1 MSGLFSIS
9 TKFSTL
15 CICLIF
21 LAINT
26 EGESSNREILE
37 LTIGGGSG
45 DRGGGGGGN
54 RTQKEKLWNP
64 FCSLPPHFAL
74 QFPPLPYGIPTPP
87 PPVGPEVLVFDD
99 QRRAVV
105 YPVIQ
110 KFKAIITS
118 VPLGIAKSWQGLDIC
133 SCKGFYFDNPPDN
146 KTAIALASIDFNGFQ
161 LGAPTLDGFINQLPD
176 IALFHANSNNFAGT
190 NPPDIA
196 KLPYL
201 YELDIT
207 NNRFMGPIPRSINKT
222 LSTLTEVLFL
232 NNMLTGCLP
241 LEIGFL
247 KEARVFDVGN
257 NRLTG
262 PIPFSLGCLEK
273 VEELNF
279 AGKLFYG
286 MVPEVLCQLPNL
298 LNLSLYDNYFMQVGL
313 ACRSLIWKGLLDIR
327 KNCIP
332 DLPFQRSVAE
342 CADLFQ
348 YPRFCPYM
356 NSHSLQA
363 SASWFS
369 GFFDSLKWLLSL
381 VILFSCKPL

>member
-45 DRGGGGGGN
+45 DRGGGGGGGGN

-74 QFPPLPYGIPTPP
+74 QFPPLPYGIPPPP

-133 SCKGFYFDNPPDN
+133 SCKGFYCDNPPDN

-196 KLPYL
+196 KLPCL
-201 YELDIT
+201 YELDIS
-207 NNRFMGPIPRSINKT
+207 NNKLSGSFPRAILGIKS
-222 LSTLTEVLFL
+222 LTF
-232 NNMLTGCLP
+232 
-241 LEIGFL
+241 
-247 KEARVFDVGN
+247 
-257 NRLTG
+257 
-262 PIPFSLGCLEK
+262 
-273 VEELNF
+273 
-279 AGKLFYG
+279 
-286 MVPEVLCQLPNL
+286 
-298 LNLSLYDNYFMQVGL
+298 
-313 ACRSLIWKGLLDIR
+313 LDIR
-327 KNCIP
+327 FN
-332 DLPFQRSVAE
+332 LFTGSVPS
-342 CADLFQ
+342 Q
-348 YPRFCPYM
+348 
-356 NSHSLQA
+356 
-363 SASWFS
+363 
-369 GFFDSLKWLLSL
+369 
-381 VILFSCKPL
+381 LFSQNLDVLFIKDNNFRQTLPDNLGNTHVLCLIF

>member
-1 MSGLFSIS
+1 
-9 TKFSTL
+9 
-15 CICLIF
+15 
-21 LAINT
+21 
-26 EGESSNREILE
+26 
-37 LTIGGGSG
+37 
-45 DRGGGGGGN
+45 
-54 RTQKEKLWNP
+54 
-64 FCSLPPHFAL
+64 
-74 QFPPLPYGIPTPP
+74 
-87 PPVGPEVLVFDD
+87 
-99 QRRAVV
+99 
-105 YPVIQ
+105 
-110 KFKAIITS
+110 
-118 VPLGIAKSWQGLDIC
+118 
-133 SCKGFYFDNPPDN
+133 
-146 KTAIALASIDFNGFQ
+146 
-161 LGAPTLDGFINQLPD
+161 
-176 IALFHANSNNFAGT
+176 
-190 NPPDIA
+190 
-196 KLPYL
+196 
-201 YELDIT
+201 
-207 NNRFMGPIPRSINKT
+207 MGPIPRSINKT

-247 KEARVFDVGN
+247 KEAGVFDVGN

-381 VILFSCKPL
+381 VILFSCKPLWIILNMYAGSFFHFFNGMSWNQEIINHLVVNFDTLFTKFHTLDMMFEYPRYMSSERNCYVVQ